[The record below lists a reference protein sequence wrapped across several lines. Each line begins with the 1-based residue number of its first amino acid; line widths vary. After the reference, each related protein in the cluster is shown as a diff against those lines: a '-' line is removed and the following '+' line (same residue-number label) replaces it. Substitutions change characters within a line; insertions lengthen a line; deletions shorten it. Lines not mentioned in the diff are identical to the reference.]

1 MGLLRAA
8 VFFLLGNFYISI
20 IENHSHKVKEIYIF
34 GDMFGDK
41 TIEFIEINKNIVLLI
56 MLSLTALVV

>member
-20 IENHSHKVKEIYIF
+20 IENHSHKVKEIYLF

-41 TIEFIEINKNIVLLI
+41 TIEFIETNKSIVLLI
-56 MLSLTALVV
+56 LLSLTALVI